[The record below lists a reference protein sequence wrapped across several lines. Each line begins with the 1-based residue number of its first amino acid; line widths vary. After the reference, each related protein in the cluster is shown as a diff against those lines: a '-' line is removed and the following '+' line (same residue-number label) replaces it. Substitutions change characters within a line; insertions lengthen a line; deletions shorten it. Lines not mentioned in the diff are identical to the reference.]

1 MPGYSGTP
9 LPKKLGIRPGARVLL
24 AGAPPDFD
32 RELVPWPEGAKLL
45 RRVGDDLDVIVLFV
59 KRESDL
65 HIRFGRLEPRMVPD
79 GGFWVAWPKKTSGVT
94 TDLGFDRVQAVGLEA
109 GLVDNK
115 ICAVTDVWSGLR
127 FVVPK
132 EKRAQR

>member
-32 RELVPWPEGAKLL
+32 RELVPWPEGAKALE
-45 RRVGDDLDVIVLFV
+45 RIADGLDVILLFV

-65 HIRFGRLEPRMVPD
+65 RTRFERLEPRLVAD
-79 GGFWVAWPKKTSGVT
+79 GGFWVAWPKKASGVS
-94 TDLGFDRVQAVGLEA
+94 TDLTFDRVQSVGLEA

-127 FVVPK
+127 FVVRK
-132 EKRAQR
+132 EDRAKR